1 MRLSTESVTKSF
13 AGLKALSEISIAIE
27 QGEIVGII
35 GPNGS
40 GKTTLI
46 NVISGVLPPT
56 SGTIQLG
63 DDDLS
68 GLPSH
73 DVARRGISRTFQ
85 TIRLFSEMTVLENVE
100 VAACGNPATKG
111 WTRPRRTSRE
121 ALARL
126 DLERHADSIVTTLPY
141 GLQRRVEI
149 ARAVSTRPSFVLLD
163 EPAAGMNES
172 ESDDLLATLLSLRE
186 ALGFGALLI
195 DHDLRLI
202 MRATDR
208 IYVLN
213 EGKLLATGTPD
224 EVRNN
229 RDVIRAYIGGGEDVK
244 GKAKAKTKATA
255 KRRGGRQ

>member
-1 MRLSTESVTKSF
+1 MRLTTHSITKSF
-13 AGLKALSEISIAIE
+13 AGLRALSEISVAIE
-27 QGEIVGII
+27 QGEIVGVI

-46 NVISGVLPPT
+46 NVISGVLPCT
-56 SGTIQLG
+56 AGTIKLG
-63 DDDLS
+63 DEDLTDA
-68 GLPSH
+68 PSYG
-73 DVARRGISRTFQ
+73 VARRGISRTFQ

-111 WTRPRRTSRE
+111 WARPRRHSRE

-126 DLERHADSIVTTLPY
+126 DLERYADTIATTLPY

-149 ARAVSTRPSFVLLD
+149 ARAIATRPSFVLLD
-163 EPAAGMNES
+163 EPAAGMNEG
-172 ESDDLLATLLSLRE
+172 ESDDLLATLLRLRE

-213 EGKLLATGTPD
+213 EGKLLATGTPE

-229 RDVIRAYIGGGEDVK
+229 PEVIRAYIGGGNGTEQAV
-244 GKAKAKTKATA
+244 A
-255 KRRGGRQ
+255 KRRGGSNQ

>member
-1 MRLSTESVTKSF
+1 MRLTTHSITKSF
-13 AGLKALSEISIAIE
+13 AGLRALSEISVTIE
-27 QGEIVGII
+27 QGEIVGVI

-46 NVISGVLPPT
+46 NVISGVLPCT
-56 SGTIQLG
+56 EGTVKLG
-63 DDDLS
+63 DQDLTNA
-68 GLPSH
+68 PSH
-73 DVARRGISRTFQ
+73 GVARRGISRTFQ
-85 TIRLFSEMTVLENVE
+85 TIRLFEEMTVLENVE

-111 WTRPRRTSRE
+111 WSRPRRSSRE

-126 DLERHADSIVTTLPY
+126 DLDRYADSIATTLPY

-149 ARAVSTRPSFVLLD
+149 ARAIAARPSFVLLD

-213 EGKLLATGTPD
+213 EGKLLATGTPE

-229 RDVIRAYIGGGEDVK
+229 KEVIRAYIGGGNGAEQAV
-244 GKAKAKTKATA
+244 A
-255 KRRGGRQ
+255 KRREASDQ